1 MEDRGVWCAA
11 VHGVTELDM
20 TEQLNS
26 NWLVR
31 EVGTLVRRG
40 HIKKTPWASSIP
52 VFPDPSG
59 GEEPELQAK
68 GFGLDSL
75 ALGSP

>member
-1 MEDRGVWCAA
+1 MEDRGVWHAA
-11 VHGVTELDM
+11 VHGVTESDM

-26 NWLVR
+26 NWVVR

-40 HIKKTPWASSIP
+40 HIRKTPWASSIP
-52 VFPDPSG
+52 VFPDLSG
-59 GEEPELQAK
+59 GGEPELGAK